1 VNAKLGK
8 HRDEIEQLNN
18 VRGLLKKLQSV
29 FDLPAR
35 LRACLELGSLASAVR
50 EYAAAAP
57 LLERFGT
64 GAFASVAR
72 DVSGT
77 VKEIGDKLRATLR
90 DPATRPDDAA
100 EALELLQM
108 LRLPQ
113 DELQREWLS
122 ERRKA
127 LSDAIGAAKQAWA
140 AVGTTASTT
149 NDAANWLSGLNAAY
163 LAELMQ
169 TVKSYREV
177 RASPRVPRVTPR
189 LTRRRSQLFPESR
202 TALVELCK
210 ATFADYFALVK
221 AVIAPATNQHAG
233 PIVSGKHLMT
243 ALARLAADL
252 AGTARLVP
260 ELRLN
265 DRAAEVVELAVRR
278 HVCCMFA
285 RVEERTAAGL
295 KKALAD
301 LEVAPDSADSYA
313 SLLRLQTQIG
323 AEIAEGLS
331 TGLRDVDALQ
341 DEHSALLA
349 AWKEVFDD
357 LVQGQCQLLFTGLA
371 ATFIALTGLPPM
383 PEAKSL
389 MTLQQAAPE
398 APAVPPAAPA
408 VLPPAVFMLFLMR
421 LCSFLEEQTVPAVAA
436 RLSSVFQEG
445 QSPTFNAAAVQRLL
459 RTAAARLLIGYAQQQ
474 GRKLS
479 KLVRRSMATPDWLSL
494 PEPSDVRP
502 VCDTILSE
510 LAVMEAQVAHLLPL
524 ETGAARAGP
533 AAAQGAT
540 HDAKISRNVA
550 KLFQEK
556 LRIFDEIEATRAAV
570 MLGVVKIALKSWVEC
585 VRLVTLGR
593 CGFHQLQLDAHHMRS
608 PLRAYASSSPGVVDS
623 LLDEVVAA
631 AGDRCVD
638 APVSLD
644 SVALDTRL
652 AGKAH
657 PHV

>member
-1 VNAKLGK
+1 M
-8 HRDEIEQLNN
+8 HD
-18 VRGLLKKLQSV
+18 
-29 FDLPAR
+29 
-35 LRACLELGSLASAVR
+35 
-50 EYAAAAP
+50 
-57 LLERFGT
+57 
-64 GAFASVAR
+64 
-72 DVSGT
+72 
-77 VKEIGDKLRATLR
+77 
-90 DPATRPDDAA
+90 
-100 EALELLQM
+100 
-108 LRLPQ
+108 
-113 DELQREWLS
+113 
-122 ERRKA
+122 
-127 LSDAIGAAKQAWA
+127 
-140 AVGTTASTT
+140 
-149 NDAANWLSGLNAAY
+149 
-163 LAELMQ
+163 
-169 TVKSYREV
+169 
-177 RASPRVPRVTPR
+177 R
-189 LTRRRSQLFPESR
+189 LTRARRTRTQLFPESR

-210 ATFADYFALVK
+210 ATFADYFSLIKDV
-221 AVIAPATNQHAG
+221 VAPAINQHAG
-233 PIVSGKHLMT
+233 PVVSGRHLMT

-278 HVCCMFA
+278 HVCRMFA

-295 KKALAD
+295 KKALSD
-301 LEVAPDSADSYA
+301 LEVAPDSAESYA
-313 SLLRLQTQIG
+313 ALLRLQTQLG

-331 TGLRDVDALQ
+331 IGLRDVDALQ

-398 APAVPPAAPA
+398 APASPPAAPA

-421 LCSFLEEQTVPAVAA
+421 LCSFLEAQTVPAVAA

-459 RTAAARLLIGYAQQQ
+459 RTAAARLLIGYVQQQ

-494 PEPSDVRP
+494 PEPRDVRP

-524 ETGAARAGP
+524 ETGTARTG
-533 AAAQGAT
+533 AAAQAAGPN
-540 HDAKISRNVA
+540 DGGDRSKISRNVA

-556 LRIFDEIEATRAAV
+556 LRIFDEVESTRAAV
-570 MLGVVKIALKSWVEC
+570 MLGIVKIALKSWVEC
-585 VRLVTLGR
+585 VRLVTLSR
-593 CGFHQLQLDAHHMRS
+593 NGFHQLQLDAHHMRS
-608 PLRAYASSSPGVVDS
+608 PLRAYASSSPAVVDS
-623 LLDEVVAA
+623 LLDEVIAA
-631 AGDRCVD
+631 AGDRCAD
-638 APVSLD
+638 APVALG
-644 SVALDTRL
+644 SVALDTLL
-652 AGKAH
+652 AGKAQM
-657 PHV
+657 

>member
-1 VNAKLGK
+1 
-8 HRDEIEQLNN
+8 
-18 VRGLLKKLQSV
+18 
-29 FDLPAR
+29 
-35 LRACLELGSLASAVR
+35 
-50 EYAAAAP
+50 
-57 LLERFGT
+57 
-64 GAFASVAR
+64 
-72 DVSGT
+72 
-77 VKEIGDKLRATLR
+77 
-90 DPATRPDDAA
+90 
-100 EALELLQM
+100 
-108 LRLPQ
+108 
-113 DELQREWLS
+113 
-122 ERRKA
+122 
-127 LSDAIGAAKQAWA
+127 
-140 AVGTTASTT
+140 
-149 NDAANWLSGLNAAY
+149 
-163 LAELMQ
+163 
-169 TVKSYREV
+169 
-177 RASPRVPRVTPR
+177 
-189 LTRRRSQLFPESR
+189 
-202 TALVELCK
+202 
-210 ATFADYFALVK
+210 
-221 AVIAPATNQHAG
+221 
-233 PIVSGKHLMT
+233 MT

-278 HVCCMFA
+278 HVYRMFA

-295 KKALAD
+295 KKALGD

-313 SLLRLQTQIG
+313 TLLRLQTQIG

-341 DEHSALLA
+341 DEHSALLVS
-349 AWKEVFDD
+349 WKEVFDD

-389 MTLQQAAPE
+389 MTLQQAAPQ
-398 APAVPPAAPA
+398 APAAPPAASA

-421 LCSFLEEQTVPAVAA
+421 LCSFLEAQTVPAVAA

-459 RTAAARLLIGYAQQQ
+459 RTAAARLLVGYAQQQ

-510 LAVMEAQVAHLLPL
+510 LAVMEAQVEHLLPL
-524 ETGAARAGP
+524 ETGATRAG
-533 AAAQGAT
+533 AASQGAA
-540 HDAKISRNVA
+540 HDTGDRAKISRNVA

-570 MLGVVKIALKSWVEC
+570 MLGIVKIALKSWVEC

-593 CGFHQLQLDAHHMRS
+593 CGYHQLQLDAHHMRA
-608 PLRAYASSSPGVVDS
+608 PLRAYASSSPAVVDS

-638 APVSLD
+638 VPVAMD
-644 SVALDTRL
+644 AATLDTKL
-652 AGKAH
+652 AGKAR
-657 PHV
+657 PV